1 MAIQISGTSV
11 VDNSRNI
18 VNPGYISV
26 GNFTTPQRNAL
37 SVPAGTL
44 VYNTTTN
51 KLQAFV
57 SGSTWI
63 DLN

>member
-26 GNFTTPQRNAL
+26 GNFTTPARDAL

-44 VYNTTTN
+44 VYNSSTN
-51 KLQAFV
+51 KMQAW
-57 SGSTWI
+57 SGSSWI